1 MDRRLEMYPPPG
13 TIVRARRR
21 LGLRTGGDSPSPAS
35 GSELWAEMGETFLFF
50 DIDISNTITPYWVL
64 QSSRGVV
71 KWFDL
76 WISSE
81 GWMHDWEVV

>member
-1 MDRRLEMYPPPG
+1 MYPPPG
-13 TIVRARRR
+13 TIVRARHR
-21 LGLRTGGDSPSPAS
+21 LGLRIGGDSPSPAS
-35 GSELWAEMGETFLFF
+35 GSESWAEMGETFLFF
-50 DIDISNTITPYWVL
+50 DIDISSNITPYWVL

-76 WISSE
+76 WISNE